1 MKAIVV
7 ARYGKPVDVVRCVD
21 IPELNSPAPDEITI
35 AVEASPINPSD
46 LLYISGNHFQRPP
59 LPLIPGGEAV
69 GHVIGKGKNVVDYE
83 IGERV
88 ILLTLGNWVERRNV
102 KASEIMRVP
111 ATGSFKQF
119 AALRVVPATAYALCN
134 LVQDLNPGEWVIQN
148 AANSAVGSLSWLRF
162 AARRIAAYDEH
173 SVSR

>member
-69 GHVIGKGKNVVDYE
+69 GHVIGKEKM
-83 IGERV
+83 
-88 ILLTLGNWVERRNV
+88 L
-102 KASEIMRVP
+102 SIM
-111 ATGSFKQF
+111 K
-119 AALRVVPATAYALCN
+119 
-134 LVQDLNPGEWVIQN
+134 
-148 AANSAVGSLSWLRF
+148 
-162 AARRIAAYDEH
+162 
-173 SVSR
+173 